1 MTVETYNEDGYNTKA
16 GPQQRTPSP
25 TNRAGKHNL
34 RSNNPNMPLQFKVRQ
49 FSASPNNISDDEQRS
64 NTPNGKVTPRSKG
77 LNVFA
82 VSPLGARNLLQ
93 NQYNGSLTPQLQP
106 GRRSSVL
113 SNNTTLPL
121 LSESDDETPSTTSQD
136 KKSPISSCD
145 LELPLDERLLRMS
158 IDEQLRILAL
168 KEMAIVQIKDQIQS
182 LNKKLHTQEG
192 ELHKLREVVQK
203 SLYQE
208 ISGAAS
214 NTRTNRQ
221 RTNSNPRD
229 QAIETIR
236 AKRRSSSGALQ
247 QEPNNEESGK
257 PSKLWSGLTKPLNML
272 QQFDT
277 MIQNE
282 FEKSLVLDKEK
293 QQQTEQKRQQQQH
306 LQRQRPRDHTRV
318 SHQLRSSEDSIASTV
333 SISSPLQS
341 RAPQS
346 LSEYR
351 GGQDRQS
358 DDMIQSVSASIW
370 SFVNEVKQNV
380 LSSLSEEDL
389 TVSNDFDVDD
399 QSIDFS
405 MYKR

>member
-1 MTVETYNEDGYNTKA
+1 
-16 GPQQRTPSP
+16 
-25 TNRAGKHNL
+25 
-34 RSNNPNMPLQFKVRQ
+34 
-49 FSASPNNISDDEQRS
+49 
-64 NTPNGKVTPRSKG
+64 
-77 LNVFA
+77 
-82 VSPLGARNLLQ
+82 
-93 NQYNGSLTPQLQP
+93 
-106 GRRSSVL
+106 
-113 SNNTTLPL
+113 
-121 LSESDDETPSTTSQD
+121 
-136 KKSPISSCD
+136 
-145 LELPLDERLLRMS
+145 
-158 IDEQLRILAL
+158 
-168 KEMAIVQIKDQIQS
+168 
-182 LNKKLHTQEG
+182 
-192 ELHKLREVVQK
+192 
-203 SLYQE
+203 
-208 ISGAAS
+208 
-214 NTRTNRQ
+214 
-221 RTNSNPRD
+221 
-229 QAIETIR
+229 
-236 AKRRSSSGALQ
+236 
-247 QEPNNEESGK
+247 
-257 PSKLWSGLTKPLNML
+257 ML